1 MSEFNYADFSTV
13 DYKGQRWYSIESNK
27 AYPSI
32 TTILGGTM
40 EPEKKARLENWR
52 TMLGPLVADKTAKKA
67 ADRGTVVHSLLEKH
81 LKGEKID
88 TKGLN
93 PEDVQMFNSLKL
105 RLKSITKIYGQEMA
119 LYSDVLGVAGR
130 CDLAGM
136 WKNEEAIIDFKTSN
150 KSKTAKDIN
159 DYWLQCTFYALA
171 HNELYGTNINKGV
184 IIMGVS
190 ENIPLVFEKE
200 LLQFVG
206 PLYDRIQ
213 IFYNSL

>member
-1 MSEFNYADFSTV
+1 MSEFNYADYQTV
-13 DYKGQRWYSIESNK
+13 DYKGQRWYSISEGK

-52 TMLGPLVADKTAKKA
+52 TMLGPLVADKKAKKA
-67 ADRGTVVHSLLEKH
+67 ADRGTVVHSLLEQY

-93 PEDVQMFNSLKL
+93 PEDVQMFNALTL

-119 LYSDVLGVAGR
+119 LYSDVLQVAGR
-130 CDLAGM
+130 CDLAGT
-136 WKNEEAIIDFKTSN
+136 WKNDEAIIDFKTSN
-150 KSKTAKDIN
+150 KSKTAKDIT
-159 DYWLQCTFYALA
+159 DYWHQLTFYALA
-171 HNELYGTNINKGV
+171 HNELYGTNIQKGV

-190 ENIPLVFEKE
+190 ESIPLVFEKD
-200 LLQFVG
+200 LMQFVG

-213 IFYNSL
+213 KFYSSL